1 MEEAGSGEG
10 GGLGKLAV
18 SMNVAKAIMG
28 AGGFAIPWAFAK
40 GGLALTPAIMASAM
54 AVSLFTLQA
63 MLQAKNEAVT
73 RGWGVANS
81 YADIARATMGPLGGR
96 VVDVMTVFTCFG
108 ICASY
113 MVFMAA
119 TLADV
124 VSMSQIRLVAYLTPV
139 MMSLSWL
146 RDLSYVS
153 VTSALGNVSVYS
165 GMAFVAFVALQ
176 RMGAAATSPLAAFP
190 AGIAWAHPAAAFSI
204 FGSVAYLFF
213 IHFTLPEI
221 ESSMRE
227 KLRGSFVGS
236 VATAFLGTFTISS
249 IFGII
254 GALGFGAG
262 VSSVVVT
269 ELAASPAATTVKV
282 LLVLN
287 LLFTFPVVGRA
298 AFTTLER
305 EMCKTSGAAQ
315 SDDLNGPAVL
325 AMRSAFVALAAFC
338 AVSIPSFGRL
348 LGLVG
353 GVCCSAL
360 TIFFPPLMLLR
371 VDSRLRSEGAGG
383 IVGAPYKAALY
394 LTVMFGLGVMGLS
407 VLES

>member
-1 MEEAGSGEG
+1 
-10 GGLGKLAV
+10 
-18 SMNVAKAIMG
+18 
-28 AGGFAIPWAFAK
+28 
-40 GGLALTPAIMASAM
+40 
-54 AVSLFTLQA
+54 
-63 MLQAKNEAVT
+63 
-73 RGWGVANS
+73 
-81 YADIARATMGPLGGR
+81 
-96 VVDVMTVFTCFG
+96 
-108 ICASY
+108 
-113 MVFMAA
+113 
-119 TLADV
+119 
-124 VSMSQIRLVAYLTPV
+124 
-139 MMSLSWL
+139 
-146 RDLSYVS
+146 
-153 VTSALGNVSVYS
+153 
-165 GMAFVAFVALQ
+165 MAFVAFVALGH
-176 RMGAAATSPLAAFP
+176 MGAAAVSPLAAFP

-269 ELAASPAATTVKV
+269 ELAASPAATTVKM

-305 EMCKTSGAAQ
+305 EMCKMSGVAKSA
-315 SDDLNGPAVL
+315 DLNAAAVL
-325 AMRSAFVALAAFC
+325 TMRSAFVALAAFC

-360 TIFFPPLMLLR
+360 TIFFPPLMLIR

-383 IVGAPYKAALY
+383 VVGAPYKAALY
-394 LTVMFGLGVMGLS
+394 LAVMLGLGIMGLS

>member
-1 MEEAGSGEG
+1 
-10 GGLGKLAV
+10 
-18 SMNVAKAIMG
+18 
-28 AGGFAIPWAFAK
+28 
-40 GGLALTPAIMASAM
+40 
-54 AVSLFTLQA
+54 
-63 MLQAKNEAVT
+63 
-73 RGWGVANS
+73 
-81 YADIARATMGPLGGR
+81 
-96 VVDVMTVFTCFG
+96 
-108 ICASY
+108 
-113 MVFMAA
+113 
-119 TLADV
+119 
-124 VSMSQIRLVAYLTPV
+124 
-139 MMSLSWL
+139 
-146 RDLSYVS
+146 
-153 VTSALGNVSVYS
+153 
-165 GMAFVAFVALQ
+165 
-176 RMGAAATSPLAAFP
+176 MGAAAVSPLAAFP
-190 AGIAWAHPAAAFSI
+190 AGIAWAHPAAAASI

-221 ESSMRE
+221 ESSMQE
-227 KLRGSFVGS
+227 KLRGSFVSS
-236 VATAFLGTFTISS
+236 VATAFLATFAISS

-269 ELAASPAATTVKV
+269 ELAASPAATTVKM

-305 EMCKTSGAAQ
+305 EMCKMSGVAKSA
-315 SDDLNGPAVL
+315 DLNAAAVL
-325 AMRSAFVALAAFC
+325 TMRSAFVALAAFC

-360 TIFFPPLMLLR
+360 TIFFPPLMLIR

-383 IVGAPYKAALY
+383 VVGAPYKAALY
-394 LTVMFGLGVMGLS
+394 LAVMLGLGIMGLS

>member
-1 MEEAGSGEG
+1 
-10 GGLGKLAV
+10 
-18 SMNVAKAIMG
+18 
-28 AGGFAIPWAFAK
+28 
-40 GGLALTPAIMASAM
+40 
-54 AVSLFTLQA
+54 
-63 MLQAKNEAVT
+63 
-73 RGWGVANS
+73 
-81 YADIARATMGPLGGR
+81 
-96 VVDVMTVFTCFG
+96 
-108 ICASY
+108 
-113 MVFMAA
+113 MAA

-176 RMGAAATSPLAAFP
+176 RMGAAATSP

-305 EMCKTSGAAQ
+305 EMCKVSRVAQ

>member
-1 MEEAGSGEG
+1 
-10 GGLGKLAV
+10 
-18 SMNVAKAIMG
+18 
-28 AGGFAIPWAFAK
+28 
-40 GGLALTPAIMASAM
+40 
-54 AVSLFTLQA
+54 
-63 MLQAKNEAVT
+63 
-73 RGWGVANS
+73 
-81 YADIARATMGPLGGR
+81 
-96 VVDVMTVFTCFG
+96 MTVFTCFG

-124 VSMSQIRLVAYLTPV
+124 VSMSQIRLVAHLTPV

-227 KLRGSFVGS
+227 KLRGS
-236 VATAFLGTFTISS
+236 
-249 IFGII
+249 
-254 GALGFGAG
+254 
-262 VSSVVVT
+262 SVVVT

-305 EMCKTSGAAQ
+305 EMCKVSGVAQ

-371 VDSRLRSEGAGG
+371 VDSRLRREGAGG

>member
-1 MEEAGSGEG
+1 
-10 GGLGKLAV
+10 
-18 SMNVAKAIMG
+18 
-28 AGGFAIPWAFAK
+28 
-40 GGLALTPAIMASAM
+40 
-54 AVSLFTLQA
+54 
-63 MLQAKNEAVT
+63 
-73 RGWGVANS
+73 
-81 YADIARATMGPLGGR
+81 
-96 VVDVMTVFTCFG
+96 
-108 ICASY
+108 
-113 MVFMAA
+113 
-119 TLADV
+119 
-124 VSMSQIRLVAYLTPV
+124 
-139 MMSLSWL
+139 
-146 RDLSYVS
+146 
-153 VTSALGNVSVYS
+153 
-165 GMAFVAFVALQ
+165 
-176 RMGAAATSPLAAFP
+176 
-190 AGIAWAHPAAAFSI
+190 
-204 FGSVAYLFF
+204 
-213 IHFTLPEI
+213 
-221 ESSMRE
+221 MRE

-236 VATAFLGTFTISS
+236 VASAFLGTFTISS

-305 EMCKTSGAAQ
+305 EMCKVSGVAQ

-325 AMRSAFVALAAFC
+325 AMRSAFVALAA
-338 AVSIPSFGRL
+338 
-348 LGLVG
+348 
-353 GVCCSAL
+353 
-360 TIFFPPLMLLR
+360 FFPPLMLLR

>member
-1 MEEAGSGEG
+1 
-10 GGLGKLAV
+10 
-18 SMNVAKAIMG
+18 
-28 AGGFAIPWAFAK
+28 
-40 GGLALTPAIMASAM
+40 
-54 AVSLFTLQA
+54 
-63 MLQAKNEAVT
+63 
-73 RGWGVANS
+73 
-81 YADIARATMGPLGGR
+81 
-96 VVDVMTVFTCFG
+96 
-108 ICASY
+108 
-113 MVFMAA
+113 
-119 TLADV
+119 
-124 VSMSQIRLVAYLTPV
+124 

-236 VATAFLGTFTISS
+236 VA
-249 IFGII
+249 
-254 GALGFGAG
+254 LGFGAG
-262 VSSVVVT
+262 VSWVVVT

-305 EMCKTSGAAQ
+305 EMCKA
-315 SDDLNGPAVL
+315 
-325 AMRSAFVALAAFC
+325 
-338 AVSIPSFGRL
+338 
-348 LGLVG
+348 
-353 GVCCSAL
+353 
-360 TIFFPPLMLLR
+360 
-371 VDSRLRSEGAGG
+371 
-383 IVGAPYKAALY
+383 
-394 LTVMFGLGVMGLS
+394 
-407 VLES
+407 

>member
-1 MEEAGSGEG
+1 
-10 GGLGKLAV
+10 
-18 SMNVAKAIMG
+18 MG
-28 AGGFAIPWAFAK
+28 K

-63 MLQAKNEAVT
+63 MLQAKNE
-73 RGWGVANS
+73 
-81 YADIARATMGPLGGR
+81 
-96 VVDVMTVFTCFG
+96 
-108 ICASY
+108 
-113 MVFMAA
+113 
-119 TLADV
+119 
-124 VSMSQIRLVAYLTPV
+124 
-139 MMSLSWL
+139 
-146 RDLSYVS
+146 
-153 VTSALGNVSVYS
+153 
-165 GMAFVAFVALQ
+165 
-176 RMGAAATSPLAAFP
+176 
-190 AGIAWAHPAAAFSI
+190 AAFSI

-305 EMCKTSGAAQ
+305 EMCKVSGVAQ

>member
-1 MEEAGSGEG
+1 
-10 GGLGKLAV
+10 
-18 SMNVAKAIMG
+18 MNVAKAIMG

-113 MVFMAA
+113 MVFMA
-119 TLADV
+119 
-124 VSMSQIRLVAYLTPV
+124 
-139 MMSLSWL
+139 
-146 RDLSYVS
+146 
-153 VTSALGNVSVYS
+153 
-165 GMAFVAFVALQ
+165 FVALQ

-227 KLRGSFVGS
+227 KLRGSFV
-236 VATAFLGTFTISS
+236 
-249 IFGII
+249 
-254 GALGFGAG
+254 
-262 VSSVVVT
+262 
-269 ELAASPAATTVKV
+269 
-282 LLVLN
+282 
-287 LLFTFPVVGRA
+287 
-298 AFTTLER
+298 
-305 EMCKTSGAAQ
+305 
-315 SDDLNGPAVL
+315 
-325 AMRSAFVALAAFC
+325 
-338 AVSIPSFGRL
+338 
-348 LGLVG
+348 
-353 GVCCSAL
+353 
-360 TIFFPPLMLLR
+360 
-371 VDSRLRSEGAGG
+371 
-383 IVGAPYKAALY
+383 
-394 LTVMFGLGVMGLS
+394 
-407 VLES
+407 

>member
-1 MEEAGSGEG
+1 
-10 GGLGKLAV
+10 
-18 SMNVAKAIMG
+18 MG
-28 AGGFAIPWAFAK
+28 
-40 GGLALTPAIMASAM
+40 
-54 AVSLFTLQA
+54 
-63 MLQAKNEAVT
+63 
-73 RGWGVANS
+73 GVANS

-96 VVDVMTVFTCFG
+96 AVDVMTVFTCFG

-176 RMGAAATSPLAAFP
+176 RMGAAATSPP
-190 AGIAWAHPAAAFSI
+190 AAFSI

-305 EMCKTSGAAQ
+305 EMCKVSGVAQ

-371 VDSRLRSEGAGG
+371 VDSRLRREGAGG

>member
-1 MEEAGSGEG
+1 
-10 GGLGKLAV
+10 
-18 SMNVAKAIMG
+18 
-28 AGGFAIPWAFAK
+28 
-40 GGLALTPAIMASAM
+40 
-54 AVSLFTLQA
+54 
-63 MLQAKNEAVT
+63 
-73 RGWGVANS
+73 
-81 YADIARATMGPLGGR
+81 
-96 VVDVMTVFTCFG
+96 
-108 ICASY
+108 
-113 MVFMAA
+113 
-119 TLADV
+119 
-124 VSMSQIRLVAYLTPV
+124 

-213 IHFTLPEI
+213 I
-221 ESSMRE
+221 
-227 KLRGSFVGS
+227 
-236 VATAFLGTFTISS
+236 
-249 IFGII
+249 I

-262 VSSVVVT
+262 VSSVVVI

-305 EMCKTSGAAQ
+305 EMCKVSGVAQ

-394 LTVMFGLGVMGLS
+394 LTV
-407 VLES
+407 